1 MADPV
6 REPKATV
13 QIPGIESSGLSGV
26 SLTMNVGQPPQAEV
40 SYHPTDKPVVRIM
53 SGELATKMGEMQG
66 LGFSNRTAPD
76 TTITI
81 EDGKETL
88 TFKGLVT
95 GPAMSSAVGVVE
107 RSARVIHEVALLDT
121 LNAGIYQYDH
131 GDMFSSDSLASGDS
145 WSARLQAATD
155 FLVKTGVDR
164 FPDFSGADR
173 ELIAQQH
180 QLNESL
186 GLPIWKDILSA
197 SNEFTASEALKKLAG
212 GTPQSLVINNGIGN
226 AILSTLMGSS
236 NRFWQTLDYLCSMFQ
251 LVYVPNFERG
261 YLITMRE
268 MVAGS
273 PVDMPVGA
281 VDVRMDGSSPDLLPI
296 QQVLLRS
303 ACLRTWP
310 QEPEDKPQIIAG
322 WPEAAGSTGQVMEQ
336 AMPHWL
342 VPYDTLGPTGRPTSV
357 ASAAP
362 GINDPVDIQSY
373 RSGSNT
379 ILRRARK
386 ALNEAVQE
394 LLTEYARNMWVDRS
408 LAASTVNFTVPM
420 STKWLPGKRYRI
432 TSPDDGSTLF
442 TAFLA
447 GVTHSMSLT
456 SGQGSM
462 PSSSLRFTHAQ
473 LGSFE
478 LPNL

>member
-6 REPKATV
+6 KKPRATV
-13 QIPGIESSGLSGV
+13 QLPGIEASGLSGF
-26 SLTMNVGQPPQAEV
+26 SLTMTIGQPPQATV
-40 SYHPTDKPVVRIM
+40 SYHPTDKPVQRIM
-53 SGELATKMGEMQG
+53 TSDLANAMGAMQG

-76 TTITI
+76 ATITI
-81 EDGKETL
+81 EDGEDTL

-95 GPAMSSAVGVVE
+95 GPTMSNAVGQVE
-107 RSARVIHEVALLDT
+107 RSARVVHEVALLDT

-131 GDMFSSDSLASGDS
+131 GDMFSSDSLATGDS

-155 FLVKTGVDR
+155 FLVKTGQDR
-164 FPDFSGADR
+164 FSDYSGADR

-180 QLNESL
+180 QLNQSL
-186 GLPIWKDILSA
+186 GLPIWKAILGA
-197 SNEFTASEALKKLAG
+197 SGEFTASEALKKLAG

-226 AILSTLMGSS
+226 AILSTLMGST

-251 LVYVPNFERG
+251 LVYVPDFDKG
-261 YLITMRE
+261 YLIRMRE
-268 MVAGS
+268 MIAGS
-273 PVDMPVGA
+273 PVDMSVGA
-281 VDVRMDGSSPDLLPI
+281 VDVNMDGGNPDILPI

-303 ACLRTWP
+303 ACLQTWP
-310 QEPEDKPQIIAG
+310 QEPSDKPQIIAG
-322 WPEAAGSTGQVMEQ
+322 WPESSGSTGQVMEQ

-342 VPYDTLGPTGRPTSV
+342 VPYDVLGPTGRPGSV

-362 GINDPVDIQSY
+362 GINDPVDIGSY
-373 RSGSNT
+373 KSGSNS
-379 ILRRARK
+379 ILKRARK
-386 ALNEAVQE
+386 ALNESVQE
-394 LLTEYARNMWVDRS
+394 LLTEYARNLWADRS
-408 LAASTVNFTVPM
+408 LAGSTVNFSVPM
-420 STKWLPGKRYRI
+420 STKWMPGKRYRI
-432 TSPDDGSTLF
+432 TAPDTGAPLF

-447 GVTHSMSLT
+447 GVSHNMSLS

-462 PSSSLRFTHAQ
+462 PTTSLRFTHAQ